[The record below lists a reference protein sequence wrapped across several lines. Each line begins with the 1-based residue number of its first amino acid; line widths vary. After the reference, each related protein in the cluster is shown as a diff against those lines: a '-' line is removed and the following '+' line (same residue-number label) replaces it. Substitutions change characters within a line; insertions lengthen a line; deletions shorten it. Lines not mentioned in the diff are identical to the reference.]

1 MDRDDERGVGGEGD
15 EPSPLGPGADDELE
29 LIPLDEPEE
38 IEPPAPRREAPP
50 ARRADTPEKPGGR
63 PETAPPPT
71 PAPGPLVRP
80 GLGGAR
86 AALVAGVL
94 LLVGAMVAA
103 AVRISGLQG
112 ATFSDGTL
120 AVFYVLFQTLLH
132 TMTGFAALLIAAKI
146 AGRELGK
153 AELGAARMLVAV
165 AAFALVAN
173 LTIPIPTRLDELFLA
188 AVAYVLIVWG
198 ANRLPRMELGV
209 VVVAHALLLI
219 AVALGSLLD
228 GAYTEA
234 KRGLGP
240 PVRQV
245 ETPAEAAPGQGTPP
259 EAAP

>member
-1 MDRDDERGVGGEGD
+1 MDRDDERGVGGEGV

-38 IEPPAPRREAPP
+38 IEPPAPSREAAP
-50 ARRADTPEKPGGR
+50 ARRADTPHKPAGQVK
-63 PETAPPPT
+63 TAPP

-112 ATFSDGTL
+112 ATFSDATL

-173 LTIPIPTRLDELFLA
+173 LTIPIPSRLDELFLA
-188 AVAYVLIVWG
+188 AMAYVLIVWG

-245 ETPAEAAPGQGTPP
+245 ETPAEAAPEHGTPP
-259 EAAP
+259 EPAP